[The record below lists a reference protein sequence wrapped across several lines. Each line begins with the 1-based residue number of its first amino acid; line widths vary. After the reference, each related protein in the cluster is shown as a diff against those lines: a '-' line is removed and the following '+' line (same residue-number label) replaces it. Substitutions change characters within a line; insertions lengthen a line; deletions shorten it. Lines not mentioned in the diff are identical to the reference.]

1 MVLTSGLDRNQVER
15 AVRALFQ
22 HLEEA
27 KKKQKKSA
35 LLDEVDTLSL
45 IVALKRIP
53 GKPPRKPVPIAIPHT
68 LHRSS
73 EICIFTKDPQEEYK
87 KLFFEDKP
95 CDGVKKVISF
105 TKLRNNYNTYEAK
118 RKLAGSYDL
127 FLTDDRILPLLAR
140 KLTKAFFVKKKHPIP
155 VNLKA
160 KNLPQEIAK
169 ARDATYLFLNTGPSF
184 SVKIATTEF
193 TVDEAVDNIMEGLE
207 NIAAKIPKKWKNVQ
221 AVNLKATNT
230 IALPIYNSL
239 PDMALEV
246 KGAVKPQRKAKGK
259 AKPAAGAVEKD
270 DADYNEEEDEDY
282 EDDGAEEDDEN
293 ENDGEAE
300 EDEEEEQEKEKKSEK
315 KTKQT
320 NGGATPSPKKKPQQN
335 PQQNQPQK
343 AKEMAKKEEAKTN
356 TSTNGTKKQVLPQGL
371 KKQQQSPQK
380 QQPKKTTT
388 ASPNNNKNNNISKK
402 ITKKKPQKKQQ
413 QQPRKTAKK

>member
-1 MVLTSGLDRNQVER
+1 MVLTSGLDRSQVER

-35 LLDEVDTLSL
+35 LLDEVDTISL

-73 EICIFTKDPQEEYK
+73 EICVFTKDPQEEYK

-259 AKPAAGAVEKD
+259 AKPATGAEE
-270 DADYNEEEDEDY
+270 DADDYNEEEDEDY

-300 EDEEEEQEKEKKSEK
+300 EDEEAEEEKEKKSEK

-320 NGGATPSPKKKPQQN
+320 SGGATPSPKKKPQQN
-335 PQQNQPQK
+335 QPQQQK
-343 AKEMAKKEEAKTN
+343 AKETTKKEEAKTN
-356 TSTNGTKKQVLPQGL
+356 TTSTNGTKKQVLPQGL
-371 KKQQQSPQK
+371 KKQQQQSPQK

-388 ASPNNNKNNNISKK
+388 TASPNNNNISKK
-402 ITKKKPQKKQQ
+402 ITKKKPQKQQQ
-413 QQPRKTAKK
+413 QQPRKKTAKK